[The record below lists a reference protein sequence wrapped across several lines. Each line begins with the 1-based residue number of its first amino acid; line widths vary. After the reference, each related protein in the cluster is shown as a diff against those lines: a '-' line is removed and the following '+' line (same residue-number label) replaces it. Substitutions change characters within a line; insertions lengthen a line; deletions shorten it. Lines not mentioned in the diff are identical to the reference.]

1 MATQKIETGL
11 LADDSITAD
20 KLANS
25 INTDI
30 ATGVAALP
38 KAGGTMTGALVGTTA
53 AFNSGTANVVA
64 SFTSTD
70 TIAAIQLVDANGNVE
85 IGAVGNDFHVMNA
98 GGAAKMIVQSDGK
111 VGIGTSTIP
120 HGGVGRA
127 KLAINGTNADAQG
140 PHLQYTTDTDD
151 YPVFQQLNWSHDNIS
166 LNFDSYFDGV
176 WRSSDAG
183 SNFQIYKNLD
193 LFSIKYDSGITPGD
207 GVSWNDGFVIDTAGN
222 VGIGTSTP
230 GSNHAKANNLVVGS
244 GSAGGMAIFN
254 GTAEGWYA
262 FSRANANN
270 TDAYDG
276 GMSYNGDRDLKFHTN
291 AGGTRMTIDGT
302 GNVGIG
308 ETDPQTKLHVFG
320 TDPVI
325 RVSDDSTS
333 GFPTLELRQQNTAS
347 EGVELR
353 YDSSTG
359 HTHLN
364 NVYSGGDLKFATAIG
379 SFGTT
384 TTNTRLAIKADG
396 VIEVG
401 KTNVGTDR
409 IKFIGTTN
417 VGAPNTS
424 NHATGTRL
432 SLYDSSSTAWYAI
445 GIESETMWFHSD
457 GNYNF
462 YQDNVRK
469 VQFDGSAPMP
479 VVRAGPSA
487 SNAMRLG
494 SVTTVLPYSGIGLIV
509 ATSGA
514 AITVH
519 DSTNTT
525 ATWENLSSNLPDYL
539 LGTATFNTINTS
551 SQANPI
557 VYLNVATK
565 VYLVR
570 DSGWNNVG
578 LTGWTR
584 LSDENIYGSGT
595 SRVYVQYLHAG
606 THSLDN
612 NSALYFFEAPIG
624 P

>member
-1 MATQKIETGL
+1 MEVLYAGSGGGGE
-11 LADDSITAD
+11 ITF
-20 KLANS
+20 N
-25 INTDI
+25 
-30 ATGVAALP
+30 
-38 KAGGTMTGALVGTTA
+38 TA
-53 AFNSGTANVVA
+53 AHS
-64 SFTSTD
+64 
-70 TIAAIQLVDANGNVE
+70 
-85 IGAVGNDFHVMNA
+85 
-98 GGAAKMIVQSDGK
+98 
-111 VGIGTSTIP
+111 
-120 HGGVGRA
+120 
-127 KLAINGTNADAQG
+127 
-140 PHLQYTTDTDD
+140 
-151 YPVFQQLNWSHDNIS
+151 
-166 LNFDSYFDGV
+166 
-176 WRSSDAG
+176 
-183 SNFQIYKNLD
+183 
-193 LFSIKYDSGITPGD
+193 
-207 GVSWNDGFVIDTAGN
+207 
-222 VGIGTSTP
+222 
-230 GSNHAKANNLVVGS
+230 
-244 GSAGGMAIFN
+244 SAGVLEAMRI
-254 GTAEGWYA
+254 
-262 FSRANANN
+262 
-270 TDAYDG
+270 DA
-276 GMSYNGDRDLKFHTN
+276 S
-291 AGGTRMTIDGT
+291 

-325 RVSDDSTS
+325 RISDDSTT
-333 GFPTLELRQQNTAS
+333 GFSTLELRQQNTAT
-347 EGVELR
+347 EGFEII
-353 YDSSTG
+353 YNSGTG

-364 NVYSGGDLKFATAIG
+364 NIYAPSGGGDMIFATSTN

-384 TTNTRLAIKADG
+384 TTNTRLAIKANG

-401 KTNVGTDR
+401 KSTVGSDI
-409 IKFIGTTN
+409 IKFMGNTN
-417 VGAPNTS
+417 ISAPNTS
-424 NHATGTRL
+424 NHTSGTRL
-432 SLYDSSSTAWYAI
+432 SLYDNGTNSWYAI
-445 GIESETMWFHSD
+445 GIESDTMWFHTD

-519 DSTNTT
+519 NSTNNAT
-525 ATWENLSSNLPDYL
+525 TWENLSSNLPDYL

-570 DSGWNNVG
+570 DSGWNSVSV
-578 LTGWTR
+578 TGWTR
-584 LSDENIYGSGT
+584 LSDENVYGSGT